1 MEPRLVKKMEDC
13 LTISNEF
20 TSCFWIFNIVWVL
33 SLCEYSHFVFG
44 FCYSAKTSILI
55 IRIKLNFYILYIIIW
70 LSLFIVMI
78 TWDQVMLVQ
87 LAAQFFVLVALKL
100 FSIY

>member
-1 MEPRLVKKMEDC
+1 MVTTYC
-13 LTISNEF
+13 T
-20 TSCFWIFNIVWVL
+20 
-33 SLCEYSHFVFG
+33 G
-44 FCYSAKTSILI
+44 
-55 IRIKLNFYILYIIIW
+55 IRIKLNFYVYIIIS

-100 FSIY
+100 FSID